1 MKISVNELAEL
12 TGAEVHG
19 DSGTFVFQVARI
31 QEAKSGELA
40 MVYLESYAKH
50 IAGSEASVILTAP
63 QWYSEKPG
71 TVFLLHP
78 QPRKAF
84 QKILDTYF
92 QKSLKLDGIDA
103 SAFIDP
109 TAKLG
114 VAVAVGRNVVIGK
127 NVVVGDGSKIYHNT
141 VIDDEVTIGI
151 NCSVYQNV
159 SIREN
164 SVIGNRVVIQA
175 GAVIGADGFGF
186 EPDEEGKYSKIAQV
200 GNVVLE
206 DDVEIGA
213 NTTVDRAALG
223 STLVKR
229 GAKLDN
235 LVMIAH
241 NVEIGEHT
249 AIAAQAGISGS
260 TKVGRRCMIGGQ
272 VGMVGHIKIG
282 DDVMIGAQ
290 AGINSDI
297 MKPGLYSGTPARLT
311 KELYRNYVKLS
322 HIDDYIA
329 RISKLEQ
336 KLKEL
341 EEKLA
346 VVEPNKS

>member
-1 MKISVNELAEL
+1 MKISVKELAEL
-12 TGAEVHG
+12 TGAEVRG

-31 QEAKSGELA
+31 QEAKPGELA
-40 MVYLESYAKH
+40 MVYLESYAKY
-50 IAGSEASVILTAP
+50 IATSGASVILTSP
-63 QWYSEKPG
+63 QWFHEKPD
-71 TVFLLHP
+71 TVFLLHEK
-78 QPRKAF
+78 PRKAF

-92 QKSLKLDGIDA
+92 AKSLILDGIDA

-114 VAVAVGRNVVIGK
+114 EGVAIGRNVVIGK
-127 NVVVGDGSKIYHNT
+127 NVVIGDGCKIYHNT
-141 VIDDEVTIGI
+141 VIDDDVKMGN

-164 SVIGNRVVIQA
+164 SVIGNRVVIQP

-235 LVMIAH
+235 LVMVAH

-249 AIAAQAGISGS
+249 AIAAQSGISGS
-260 TKVGRRCMIGGQ
+260 TKVGSRCMIGGQ
-272 VGMVGHIKIG
+272 VGLVGHIRIG

-290 AGINSDI
+290 SGINSDI
-297 MKPGLYSGTPARLT
+297 LKPGLYSGTPARPT
-311 KELYRNYVKLS
+311 KELYRNYIKLS
-322 HIDDYIA
+322 HIDDYIV
-329 RISKLEQ
+329 RISKLES

-341 EEKLA
+341 EAKLTDTEA
-346 VVEPNKS
+346 DKA